1 MKRLGFSLAFL
12 GIILGVLFTLGNSP
26 AKARPNLLGNELQ
39 QSTTHPPE
47 QFSHP
52 VHTRVPWVAV
62 KPTIPLPTTYTV
74 RQGDT
79 LWSIAKARYGNGNL
93 WPALWYINRHKVPN
107 PNSIGPP
114 LVLLLSSWHPNSPA
128 LLTEAMH
135 AIPPPPVITV
145 AAVTPSSPSTP
156 PAPPVPQQPV
166 GSLQQFAASLWG
178 SQYSCG
184 ADVVNVESG
193 WNVHATNPISYAY
206 GIPQALPGD
215 KMASAG
221 SDWHDNGY
229 TQIRWMTGYMNA
241 QYGGPCGAWAHE
253 QADGWY

>member
-12 GIILGVLFTLGNSP
+12 GAILGVLFTFGNST
-26 AKARPNLLGNELQ
+26 AKARPGLLSNELQ
-39 QSTTHPPE
+39 HQAIHPPE

-52 VHTRVPWVAV
+52 VYTRVPWVAA
-62 KPTIPLPTTYTV
+62 KPTIPQPATYTV
-74 RQGDT
+74 QQGDT

-93 WPALWYINRHKVPN
+93 WPALWYINRRKVPN
-107 PNSIGPP
+107 PDSIGPP
-114 LVLLLSSWHPNSPA
+114 LVLLLSSWHPNSQA
-128 LLTEAMH
+128 LLAEALH
-135 AIPPPPVITV
+135 AIPQPVTTV
-145 AAVTPSSPSTP
+145 AVVTPSAPTQPS
-156 PAPPVPQQPV
+156 APPIPSQPV
-166 GSLQQFAASLWG
+166 GSLQQYAASLWG

-184 ADVVNVESG
+184 ASVVNVESG
-193 WNVHATNPISYAY
+193 WNIHATNPKSGAY

-229 TQIRWMTGYMNA
+229 TQLRWMTGYMQA
-241 QYGGPCGAWAHE
+241 DYGGPCGAWAHE